1 MTLILYTFQI
11 VVWAKHCSFSENFEF
26 VKFILNKVLFNP
38 DKEKLYR
45 KIAFLIITLSALTGL
60 PLLSNS
66 FDSFVG

>member
-1 MTLILYTFQI
+1 LILAI
-11 VVWAKHCSFSENFEF
+11 PMGLGNIIGA
-26 VKFILNKVLFNP
+26 ILFNP